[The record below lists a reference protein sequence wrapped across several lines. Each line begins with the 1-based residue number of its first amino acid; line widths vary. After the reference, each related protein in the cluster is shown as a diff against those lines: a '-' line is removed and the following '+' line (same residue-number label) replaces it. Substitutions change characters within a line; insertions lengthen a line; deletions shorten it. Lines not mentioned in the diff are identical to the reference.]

1 MPETPRLWRFHGGL
15 KLDARTERSTGRPIT
30 VLDPPGRLILPL
42 SQHIGEPAEPVVAVG
57 DRVLRGE
64 PIARPSGMVGAKV
77 HASSSG
83 TVVEIGPHPVPHPSG
98 LAAPCIVI
106 ETDGEDRAWEG
117 YEPMT
122 NYETLN
128 AAALRARVRA
138 AGVVGLGGATF
149 PTAIK
154 IGSVTGL
161 KLLILNGAECE
172 PYISCDD
179 MLLRNRPAEV
189 VAGAQ
194 VLLHVLEIGQC
205 AIAIE
210 ENKAA
215 AREALEAAIG
225 RAGEAR
231 ISVVTV
237 PAVYPEGGEKQLIKV
252 LTGEEVPA
260 DGVPPDI
267 GFLCQNVGT
276 AAAVARAVLY
286 GEPLISRIVT
296 VTGDGVAWPRNLEVR
311 LGTPVADVVA
321 ACGGYTESA
330 AHLLMGG
337 AMMGLPLASDAVPVV
352 KGTNCIVVASR
363 EEIRPR
369 RPMLPCIRCGECS
382 RICPAQL
389 LPQQLYW
396 HARAGELDR
405 AQDYHLFD
413 CIECGSCD
421 VVCPSQIP
429 LTQYFRYAKTEI
441 WARERDR
448 SRAEQA
454 RQRFEARRSRVDAEK
469 EARRRRLDE
478 KSKALE
484 QTKDDAEA
492 RKAAVDEVL
501 ERVQARKHGD
511 DQE

>member
-1 MPETPRLWRFHGGL
+1 
-15 KLDARTERSTGRPIT
+15 
-30 VLDPPGRLILPL
+30 
-42 SQHIGEPAEPVVAVG
+42 
-57 DRVLRGE
+57 
-64 PIARPSGMVGAKV
+64 
-77 HASSSG
+77 
-83 TVVEIGPHPVPHPSG
+83 
-98 LAAPCIVI
+98 
-106 ETDGEDRAWEG
+106 
-117 YEPMT
+117 
-122 NYETLN
+122 
-128 AAALRARVRA
+128 
-138 AGVVGLGGATF
+138 
-149 PTAIK
+149 
-154 IGSVTGL
+154 
-161 KLLILNGAECE
+161 
-172 PYISCDD
+172 
-179 MLLRNRPAEV
+179 
-189 VAGAQ
+189 
-194 VLLHVLEIGQC
+194 
-205 AIAIE
+205 
-210 ENKAA
+210 
-215 AREALEAAIG
+215 
-225 RAGEAR
+225 
-231 ISVVTV
+231 
-237 PAVYPEGGEKQLIKV
+237 
-252 LTGEEVPA
+252 
-260 DGVPPDI
+260 
-267 GFLCQNVGT
+267 
-276 AAAVARAVLY
+276 
-286 GEPLISRIVT
+286 
-296 VTGDGVAWPRNLEVR
+296 
-311 LGTPVADVVA
+311 
-321 ACGGYTESA
+321 
-330 AHLLMGG
+330 
-337 AMMGLPLASDAVPVV
+337 MGLPLASDAVPVV

-511 DQE
+511 DPE